1 MTDAAAAGPALMV
14 DHLSVDF
21 GSHCALDDVSVR
33 FPRNELH
40 ALLGPNGSGKSTM
53 IKVLSGVVRPRASA
67 EITLGEQVLRGG
79 LTPAAARR
87 LGLRFVHQDLGL
99 LPELSVLENLYLG
112 NPYPSV
118 AGQVR
123 WGRARREA
131 AAALEAAGARARP
144 MATLG
149 SLRHVDRVLVAV
161 ARCLM
166 RLPDSGGYLFLDE
179 PTAALEEAPA
189 GRLLSALRGLLT
201 ARDVSVVF
209 VSHRLREIAQYADG
223 VTVLRDGVV
232 TYRATRDAPD
242 LESMILRSLG
252 ADAGQ
257 GSDPGPASRA
267 AGRGEP
273 ATSAVVLDR
282 VRAGVVRDV
291 SLAVQPG
298 EIVGVGG
305 LEGSGK
311 EELFE
316 LLAGRVRPA
325 SGTITLLGSQ
335 RPVSSESA
343 ALKRGVGIV
352 PGNRLREGGIADFTV
367 AENLFLPHF
376 SAFRGRLHF
385 RRGLLKTRA
394 AAALTR
400 YGVQPAE
407 PTRLFGT
414 LSGGNQQKTIVAR
427 WLAVPPK
434 VLVLQEPTAGVD
446 VASRE
451 RIYTELRA
459 ARAAGMPIV
468 VISSD
473 AAELL
478 DVCDRVLVMAD
489 GRIAAELTGPDLTPA
504 SLARAQFEQAG
515 DRKTEE
521 RSS

>member
-1 MTDAAAAGPALMV
+1 MTAAVAAGPSLTV

-21 GSHCALDDVSVR
+21 GSHRVLDDVSVR

-40 ALLGPNGSGKSTM
+40 ALLGPNGSGKSTL
-53 IKVLSGVVRPRASA
+53 IKVLSGVVRPRATT

-79 LTPAAARR
+79 LTPGAARR

-131 AAALEAAGARARP
+131 AGALEAAGVQARLTA
-144 MATLG
+144 ALG

-201 ARDVSVVF
+201 ARDVSVAF
-209 VSHRLREIAQYADG
+209 VSHRLREIALYADG

-232 TYRATRDAPD
+232 SYQAPREAPD
-242 LESMILRSLG
+242 LEMMILRSLG
-252 ADAGQ
+252 AEPDQ
-257 GSDPGPASRA
+257 GTDPGRGSRG
-267 AGRGEP
+267 AGRRDS
-273 ATSAVVLDR
+273 ATSAVVFER
-282 VRAGVVRDV
+282 VRTGVVHDV

-316 LLAGRVRPA
+316 LLVGRERPA

-343 ALKRGVGIV
+343 ALKRGVGVV
-352 PGNRLREGGIADFTV
+352 PGSRVREGGIADLTV

-376 SAFRGRLHF
+376 SAFRGRLYF
-385 RRGLLKTRA
+385 RHGLLKTRA

-400 YGVQPAE
+400 YGVQPPE
-407 PTRLFGT
+407 PARLFGT

-427 WLAVPPK
+427 WLVAPPRM
-434 VLVLQEPTAGVD
+434 LVLQEPTAGVD

-459 ARAAGMPIV
+459 ASAAGMPIV

-478 DVCDRVLVMAD
+478 DLCDRVLIMAD
-489 GRIAAELTGPDLTPA
+489 GRIAAELAGPDLTAA